1 MISRTNPDWLNSQR
15 VDVVEN
21 RGVTAQAAN
30 VPLGSSTAWSG
41 RPEAEGSGTFLKPF
55 LQARR
60 KLHKRLRALLFQSSI
75 LPISLPSNTPACS
88 PGQWLFHPPCNVGAQ
103 PHPCQ
108 KPPAL
113 RLVTSPNQGLT
124 RSRTRLLSA
133 AWNWCF
139 LYVKSRSSKFIFSL

>member
-30 VPLGSSTAWSG
+30 VPLGSSTAWRAWG
-41 RPEAEGSGTFLKPF
+41 RKAQGHFWNPSFRR
-55 LQARR
+55 RR
-60 KLHKRLRALLFQSSI
+60 KLHKRLRALLSQSSI
-75 LPISLPSNTPACS
+75 LPISLPSNTTACS
-88 PGQWLFHPPCNVGAQ
+88 PCRWLFYPPCILGAQ

-108 KPPAL
+108 EPPAL

-124 RSRTRLLSA
+124 RSRTCLLSA
-133 AWNWCF
+133 AWNWCL
-139 LYVKSRSSKFIFSL
+139 LYVKCWSSKFIFSL